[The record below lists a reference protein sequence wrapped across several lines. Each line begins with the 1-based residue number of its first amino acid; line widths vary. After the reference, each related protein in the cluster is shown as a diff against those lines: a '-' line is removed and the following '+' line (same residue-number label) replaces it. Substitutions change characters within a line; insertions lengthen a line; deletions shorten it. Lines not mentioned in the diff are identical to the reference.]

1 MILNANER
9 GNAGELAR
17 HLMNERDNEHVELHE
32 LRGLSRTPAVTGA
45 GSLLWTGAVRSIRSA
60 G

>member
-17 HLMNERDNEHVELHE
+17 HLLNDRDNEHVELHE
-32 LRGLSRTPAVTGA
+32 LRGFAS
-45 GSLLWTGAVRSIRSA
+45 GSLHGAMKEAEAIAR
-60 G
+60 GTLT